1 MNNKEA
7 IRRLKDHF
15 RVHDDGRLTPFLDTA
30 VLMAYEALEKQIPK
44 AVKYNNRH
52 GSGYDFYNRDYF
64 NCPACGRR
72 LRNKQKDPYC
82 GRCGQAIDWG
92 DFIDE

>member
-1 MNNKEA
+1 MNNQEA
-7 IRRLKDHF
+7 IERLKDHF
-15 RVHDDGRLTPFLDTA
+15 RIHDDGRPTPYLDKA
-30 VLMAYEALEKQIPK
+30 ELMAYEALEKQIPQ

-52 GSGYDFYNRDYF
+52 GDGYDHYNRDYF

-82 GRCGQAIDWG
+82 GRCGQVIDWS
-92 DFIDE
+92 EQ

>member
-1 MNNKEA
+1 MDNKEA

-15 RVHDDGRLTPFLDTA
+15 RVHDDGRPTPFLDEA
-30 VLMAYEALEKQIPK
+30 ERMAYEALEKQIPK
-44 AVKYNNRH
+44 TVKYNNRH
-52 GSGYDFYNRDYF
+52 GDGCDYYNRDYF

-82 GRCGQAIDWG
+82 GRCGQAIDWHG
-92 DFIDE
+92 IIDE

>member
-1 MNNKEA
+1 MDNKEA
-7 IRRLKDHF
+7 LESLKFEVFEEGHC
-15 RVHDDGRLTPFLDTA
+15 GYIEQEITLA
-30 VLMAYEALEKQIPK
+30 IKALEKQIPK

-52 GSGYDFYNRDYF
+52 GDGHDYYNRDYF

-82 GRCGQAIDWG
+82 GRCGQAIDWS
-92 DFIDE
+92 EV